1 LDCFLLPVV
10 GEIVRGNLIY
20 LKTMMKRL
28 ILGIVC
34 LLFPFIICGQK
45 MNYES
50 FDNSTLSHEANSI
63 RLFLEDDQGLIWMG
77 TINGLYSYDGYNS
90 FPHFTPGSIENRMI
104 YCGLFYE
111 KDFLLLGTE
120 EGILLYNYRYDKY
133 VPFEVEIKKD
143 VRALVYSG
151 NDLWMGCADGLYRYN
166 FEKKEFTEMLFNDSE
181 GRKTRMIHSLLEDKG
196 YIYVGTYGSFGRFS
210 LNDYQYEEINDP
222 AGGGR
227 MVFSLAKDK
236 TRNCIWIGEGNSL
249 TKYLPLSNTF
259 HRIRGFPV
267 VKSIELDC
275 DNNIVLGTD
284 NGLYIY
290 NELEIKFFGHD
301 AQKANSL
308 TNNIIW
314 NVFRDSSDNIWLGTD
329 YGFSMAPRNRL
340 FDFIPIYQF
349 SGTGEGNRFYSIF
362 RDSKGFYWLGGDN
375 GLIRTRNL
383 TSIDKEIRW
392 YSMGEREFSI
402 PHNNVRDIFED
413 TGHDLWIATDRGICS
428 YDYESGKFTM
438 HYLSHGNY
446 TANWAYDIQEDSSG
460 DLWISSFDG
469 LFKINNKQLNG
480 KSYRQEVDTHY
491 SAADGLISNNIDQAV
506 FDKEGNIWALNRNYG
521 LNVIEVSTGQV
532 TNFPI
537 PEYTK
542 GNIPG
547 YLIRDSDGNIW
558 VGHRNGV
565 ARINPTNRQ
574 VDAIDFENA
583 DNALIISLLQVENN
597 IWASSTEGLW
607 IIDTNE
613 FSVHHIGSA
622 DKVFYSMYYDQSI
635 GKILLGGYDGIAVF
649 SPSIHNTPVE
659 KARLIISSIIVNNN
673 RYVNSD
679 DEPAVRYNNQIE
691 LPFNQNNLIIEFSDL
706 QYSKENR
713 GRTYVFKLGNDEN
726 WIPLKAN
733 DNLVYLNK
741 LAPGT
746 HDLIIARR
754 EPKKAQAEALR
765 FQIIIGPPWY
775 FSLLA
780 RIIYVVFLTGLIIW
794 TINFFAQKN
803 RLKFARIARE
813 KTLEQTRLKIDF
825 FTNIAHE
832 FKTPLSLIIAPLGGL
847 IHDTKNNKE
856 KEALEMIH
864 QNAMK
869 LNSLIQQAI
878 NYYRDDSKVPMGL
891 ILSRV
896 EFVEFAKSILSTYK
910 DSMKDRQ
917 IEFIFNSNSDKIYID
932 IDVLKIESVLNN
944 LLSNACKYTNEG
956 DTIILALDYSSGNSN
971 LEIRISDTG
980 IGIPEKDLPYIFQ
993 RFFQSPLNGGRE
1005 GTGIGLYL
1013 VKNFTELHGGSVK
1026 VISNTEEGTSFSVML
1041 PVPMSGE
1048 EVTSVTGENNN
1059 TESNEKPLLVI
1070 VEDNAAIANFIYSLF
1085 VSEFRCV
1092 IACNG
1097 KIGLK
1102 ICTELKPDIIISDIM
1117 MPVMDGLEMC
1127 RRLKRNI
1134 PTSTIPLVLLTAK
1147 DDKETELK
1155 SINLKIDAFIAKPFD
1170 SNILYSRVKQLL
1182 EVQKQFGKKMR
1193 IEKLS
1198 TPVEDNAVSAD
1209 EMFLAFVTRVIEEQI
1224 ADPDLNVSFLC
1235 NKANITQKQLY
1246 RKIKHLTGLTAVDYI
1261 KSIRMKKAAML
1272 FSNKN
1277 FTVAEVMYKVGFSN
1291 HSYFAKCFIS
1301 EFGKTPR
1308 QYIAH

>member
-1 LDCFLLPVV
+1 LNYFLLPLTDEVITNKKYKGMV
-10 GEIVRGNLIY
+10 N
-20 LKTMMKRL
+20 RL
-28 ILGIVC
+28 ITGILC
-34 LLFPFIICGQK
+34 LLFPLIIYGQK

-50 FDNSTLSHEANSI
+50 FDNSSLSHEANSV
-63 RLFLEDDQGLIWMG
+63 RFFLEDEQGLLWIG
-77 TINGLYSYDGYNS
+77 SNNGLYSYDGYNS
-90 FPHFTPGSIENRMI
+90 FPHFAPGSIENRMI
-104 YCGLFYE
+104 YCGLFFEEDY
-111 KDFLLLGTE
+111 LLLGTE

-133 VPFEVEIKKD
+133 VPFEVEIRKD
-143 VRALVYSG
+143 IRALVYSG
-151 NDLWMGCADGLYRYN
+151 KDLWLGCTDGLYRYN
-166 FEKKEFTEMLFNDSE
+166 FEKKELTEMLFDASE
-181 GRKTRMIHSLLEDKG
+181 GRMIHSLLEDNG
-196 YIYVGTYGSFGRFS
+196 FIYVGTYGIFGRFS
-210 LNDYQYEEINDP
+210 LNDYQYEQINDQ

-227 MVFSLAKDK
+227 LILSLAKDK
-236 TRNCIWIGEGNSL
+236 TRNCIWIGDGNSL
-249 TKYLPLSNTF
+249 TKYLPFSNTF
-259 HRIRGFPV
+259 QKIKGFPV
-267 VKSIELDC
+267 VKSIGFDF
-275 DNNIVLGTD
+275 DNNIIVGTD

-290 NELEIKFFGHD
+290 NELDIKSFSHD

-314 NVFRDSSDNIWLGTD
+314 SVFRDSSDNIWLGTD

-362 RDSKGFYWLGGDN
+362 KDSKGFYWLGGDN
-375 GLIRTRNL
+375 GLIRTRNIS
-383 TSIDKEIRW
+383 TIDKEFRW
-392 YSMGEREFSI
+392 YNMGEREFSL
-402 PHNNVRDIFED
+402 PHSNVRDIFED
-413 TGHDLWIATDRGICS
+413 TDHNLWIATDQGIGNYN
-428 YDYESGKFTM
+428 YDSGRFTM

-469 LFKINNKQLNG
+469 GLFKINKGKLSGKQD
-480 KSYRQEVDTHY
+480 KQAVETHY
-491 SAADGLISNNIDQAV
+491 SKADGLNSNNIDQSV
-506 FDKEGNIWALNRNYG
+506 FDNEGNIWALNRNYG
-521 LNVIEVSTGQV
+521 LNVIDVSTGEV
-532 TNFPI
+532 TSIPI
-537 PEYTK
+537 HEYTK

-558 VGHRNGV
+558 VGHRNGIT
-565 ARINPTNRQ
+565 RINPVNKQ
-574 VDAIDFENA
+574 VDAIEFENA
-583 DNALIISLLQVENN
+583 DNAVIMSLLQVENN

-607 IIDTNE
+607 IIDKNE
-613 FSVHHIGSA
+613 FSVNHIGSA
-622 DKVFYSMYYDQSI
+622 DKVFYSMYYDQNI
-635 GKILLGGYDGIAVF
+635 AKILLGGYDGIAVC
-649 SPSIHNTPVE
+649 SPTIHNTTVE
-659 KARLIISSIIVNNN
+659 SARLIISSIIVNNN

-679 DEPAVRYNNQIE
+679 NELAVRYNNKIQ

-713 GRTYVFKLGNDEN
+713 NSTYVFKLGNDDEN

-741 LAPGT
+741 LDPGT
-746 HDLIIARR
+746 HNLKIARQ
-754 EPKKAQAEALR
+754 EPKKAQAETLS
-765 FQIIIGPPWY
+765 FQIIIDPPWY
-775 FSLLA
+775 LSWLA
-780 RIIYVVFLTGLIIW
+780 RIIYIVFFAGLIVW
-794 TINFFAQKN
+794 TIMFYAQKN

-813 KTLEQTRLKIDF
+813 KTLEQTKLKIDF

-847 IHDTKNNKE
+847 INNTKSNKE
-856 KEALEMIH
+856 KDTLEMIR

-891 ILSRV
+891 ILSKV
-896 EFVEFAKSILSTYK
+896 EFVEFARSIFATYK
-910 DSMKDRQ
+910 ENMKNRQ
-917 IEFIFNSNSDKIYID
+917 IEFIFHSDSDKVFVEL
-932 IDVLKIESVLNN
+932 DVLKIESVLNN

-956 DTIILALDYSSGNSN
+956 DTIILSLKYSSEASK

-980 IGIPEKDLPYIFQ
+980 IGIPEKDLPFIFQ
-993 RFFQSPLNGGRE
+993 RFFQSPLNGGRD

-1026 VISNTEEGTSFSVML
+1026 VISNTEEGTSFIVIL
-1041 PVPMSGE
+1041 PVKMGGMAESPGA
-1048 EVTSVTGENNN
+1048 GIINN
-1059 TESNEKPLLVI
+1059 TESDEKPLLVI
-1070 VEDNAAIANFIYSLF
+1070 VEDNAAIASFISGLF
-1085 VSEFRCV
+1085 VGEFRCV

-1097 KIGLK
+1097 KSGLK

-1127 RRLKRNI
+1127 QRLKKNI

-1147 DDKETELK
+1147 DDKETEFR

-1170 SNILYSRVKQLL
+1170 SDILYSRVKQLL
-1182 EVQKQFGKKMR
+1182 EVQKQLKKKIG

-1198 TPVEDNAVSAD
+1198 DPIEEQSVSAD
-1209 EMFLAFVTRVIEEQI
+1209 EKFLAFITKVIEHHI
-1224 ADPDLNVSFLC
+1224 ADPDLNITFLC
-1235 NKANITQKQLY
+1235 NKANVTPKQLY
-1246 RKIKHLTGLTAVDYI
+1246 RKIKQLTGLTAVDYI
-1261 KSIRMKKAAML
+1261 KSIRMKKAAIL

-1291 HSYFAKCFIS
+1291 HSYFSKCFVA

-1308 QYIAH
+1308 QFIAH